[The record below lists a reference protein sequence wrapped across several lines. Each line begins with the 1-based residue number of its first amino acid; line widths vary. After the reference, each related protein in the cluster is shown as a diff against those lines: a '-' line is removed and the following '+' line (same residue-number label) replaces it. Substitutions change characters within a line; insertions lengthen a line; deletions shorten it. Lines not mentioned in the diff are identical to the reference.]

1 MADEFVITRRVQFAE
16 TDMAR
21 VMHFAAYYRFMEE
34 VEHAFWRSGDLS
46 VVTDVDGQEVGWPR
60 VATSCE
66 YYEPARFEDE
76 IELALKV
83 LDVGE
88 QSVTYEVE
96 FRSVGRRIAVGR
108 MTAVCCTG
116 GGGGGFQA
124 ITIPDRLRQRLETHR
139 GSG

>member
-1 MADEFVITRRVQFAE
+1 MGDEFVITRRVQFAE

-46 VVTDVDGQEVGWPR
+46 VVTEVDGQEVGWPR

-66 YYEPARFEDE
+66 YFEPARFEDE
-76 IELALKV
+76 IELALEV
-83 LDVGE
+83 LEVGE

-96 FRSVGRRIAVGR
+96 FRSDGKRIAVGR

-124 ITIPDRLRQRLETHR
+124 ITIPDRLRHKLETHR